1 MRLIYYLLAGVL
13 SAGITFGLSIVIW
26 KLSNKYRLYPK
37 IRERDVH
44 TRPTPRLGG
53 IAMFIGIGITVAV
66 ASQFSQFHLVFARPG
81 PVLAIFGAA
90 LIIVLI
96 GVADDIWDLDWM
108 TKLAGQI
115 IAAGLLA
122 WQGVQLTSVPI
133 VGGVI
138 VLSSYAGLLVTVLII
153 VLVMNAVNFI
163 DGLDGLVAGVAIIA
177 NIVFLVYSW
186 ILATSMAQAEYFN
199 LASLLT
205 AVLIGACA
213 GFLPLN
219 WHPARLFMGDAGA
232 LLVGL
237 LMATSAIS
245 VTGQVDIASLQYTK
259 QLAPAFIPILLPFA
273 ILVVPLLDFGLAVL
287 RRLRAGKSPFTA
299 DRKHLHHRLL
309 DMGHS
314 HFHAVLIFYGWTAVV
329 SVGCLL
335 FLFVQAVWA
344 VTIIAVGLVVCT
356 WFTLAPLTRR
366 KAAEAVV
373 QLSSPQDALETGAA
387 RFDPLDEA
395 ANDSPAGAHGTAE
408 ITAAKASALEAL
420 GRVDASPESVDPRRT
435 NIDIPNEKESGTA

>member
-26 KLSNKYRLYPK
+26 KLSNRYRLYPK

-53 IAMFIGIGITVAV
+53 IAMFIGIAATVAV

-90 LIIVLI
+90 FIIVLI

-122 WQGVQLTSVPI
+122 WQGVQLTSIPI

-138 VLSSYAGLLVTVLII
+138 VLSSYAGLLTTVLII

-177 NIVFLVYSW
+177 NSVFLIYSW
-186 ILATSMAQAEYFN
+186 ILAISMAQAEYFN

-205 AVLIGACA
+205 AVLIGACV

-259 QLAPAFIPILLPFA
+259 QLAPAFIPILLPLA
-273 ILVVPLLDFGLAVL
+273 ILIVPLLDFVLAVL
-287 RRLRAGKSPFTA
+287 RRLRAGKSPFAA

-335 FLFVQAVWA
+335 FMFVQAVWA
-344 VTIIAVGLVVCT
+344 ITFIVIGLVVCT
-356 WFTLAPLTRR
+356 GFTLAPLTRHR
-366 KAAEAVV
+366 SVGNVPSDVPE
-373 QLSSPQDALETGAA
+373 SS
-387 RFDPLDEA
+387 DPDV
-395 ANDSPAGAHGTAE
+395 PAPNQRGTA
-408 ITAAKASALEAL
+408 
-420 GRVDASPESVDPRRT
+420 
-435 NIDIPNEKESGTA
+435 